1 MLPATTDEH
10 WMREALALAE
20 RAERELDEVPVG
32 AVLVGPDGQRLADG
46 LNRLAFAAQSRLG
59 DGYEAVYYTAP
70 TRAVAEVRAESYAAR
85 KENADTNSI
94 LTALK

>member
-1 MLPATTDEH
+1 MNNVKVRLNKKG
-10 WMREALALAE
+10 
-20 RAERELDEVPVG
+20 VG
-32 AVLVGPDGQRLADG
+32 KLLKSKELADG

-59 DGYEAVYYTAP
+59 DGYDYTAP

-94 LTALK
+94 LKALK

>member
-1 MLPATTDEH
+1 MNNVKVRLNKKG
-10 WMREALALAE
+10 
-20 RAERELDEVPVG
+20 VG
-32 AVLVGPDGQRLADG
+32 KLLKSKKLADG
-46 LNRLAFAAQSRLG
+46 LNRLG

-94 LTALK
+94 LKALK

>member
-1 MLPATTDEH
+1 MSKVTIKLNRSGVRKLLKSKE
-10 WMREALALAE
+10 
-20 RAERELDEVPVG
+20 
-32 AVLVGPDGQRLADG
+32 LADG

-94 LTALK
+94 LKALK

>member
-1 MLPATTDEH
+1 MNNVKVRLNKKG
-10 WMREALALAE
+10 
-20 RAERELDEVPVG
+20 VG
-32 AVLVGPDGQRLADG
+32 KLLKSKELADG

-70 TRAVAEVRAESYAAR
+70 TRAVAEVRAESYAAC

-94 LTALK
+94 LKALK

>member
-1 MLPATTDEH
+1 
-10 WMREALALAE
+10 MRSPEMQ
-20 RAERELDEVPVG
+20 
-32 AVLVGPDGQRLADG
+32 AVLKARADTVK
-46 LNRLAFAAQSRLG
+46 NRCG

-94 LTALK
+94 LKALK

>member
-1 MLPATTDEH
+1 MNNVKVRLNKKG
-10 WMREALALAE
+10 
-20 RAERELDEVPVG
+20 VG
-32 AVLVGPDGQRLADG
+32 KLLKSKELADG

-85 KENADTNSI
+85 KEDADTNSI
-94 LTALK
+94 LKALK

>member
-1 MLPATTDEH
+1 MSNVKIKLNKKG
-10 WMREALALAE
+10 
-20 RAERELDEVPVG
+20 VG
-32 AVLVGPDGQRLADG
+32 KLLKSKELADG

-70 TRAVAEVRAESYAAR
+70 TRVVAEVRAESYAAR

-94 LTALK
+94 LKALK

>member
-1 MLPATTDEH
+1 MNNVKVRLNKKG
-10 WMREALALAE
+10 
-20 RAERELDEVPVG
+20 VG
-32 AVLVGPDGQRLADG
+32 KLLKSKELADG

-85 KENADTNSI
+85 TENADTPSRVQ
-94 LTALK
+94 ALNGSKKSA